1 MVAGRESV
9 VEDEQ
14 LLRLIME
21 LEDELWIQGMG
32 PRERHFQ
39 LPVAAMKKLGYRD
52 FVVAGPEMP
61 PLFKRIRRIQDQFYR
76 TKDVAIGGVH
86 GGAFMFRGIAA
97 QVYVPLIY
105 GKAKLSPLDF
115 NDLSPRQVEWL
126 VSDEETERS
135 YFDNFCNLFDFAS
148 CLSPVAGYG
157 EVSEESVPLLHLA
170 AFQTQ
175 SAGATLCAAF
185 DERGAIQSSL
195 LAAELSM
202 KAALAGA
209 GADETTLKDLG
220 HDLKRLAEAVAVE
233 YGAFELPA
241 VVKEVRI
248 LPKLVPNRYAETQ
261 PDRHE
266 TGRIVMASQAIAGAV
281 ARALTGGSFKAL
293 CGVR

>member
-1 MVAGRESV
+1 MD
-9 VEDEQ
+9 DER

-21 LEDELWIQGMG
+21 LEDELWAQGMG
-32 PRERHFQ
+32 PKERSLH
-39 LPVAAMKKLGYRD
+39 LPIRAMKRLGYHG
-52 FVVAGPEMP
+52 FTLAGIGKP
-61 PLFKRIRRIQDQFYR
+61 PILKRIREIQGQFYR
-76 TKDVAIGGVH
+76 ARDVGIGSVH
-86 GGAFMFRGIAA
+86 GGAFMFRGIAT
-97 QVYVPLIY
+97 QVYIPFVF
-105 GKAKLSPLDF
+105 GKVKVDLLEL
-115 NDLSPRQVEWL
+115 NDLSPQQVAWL
-126 VSDEETERS
+126 RSDENAERH
-135 YFDNFCNLFDFAS
+135 YFDNFCNLFDFGS
-148 CLSPVAGYG
+148 CLSSFHGYG
-157 EVSEESVPLLHLA
+157 EVSDASLPLLRLA

-220 HDLKRLAEAVAVE
+220 HDLKRLAEAVAAD
-233 YGAFELPA
+233 YGAFELSA
-241 VVKEVRI
+241 VVEDVQT
-248 LPKLVPNRYAETQ
+248 LPKLVPNRYAEKQ
-261 PDRHE
+261 PDRCE